1 MNAYKYLIRPILFKL
16 EADRA
21 HNLTV
26 KAVSKLVKFPGA
38 KGVTGALYRS
48 NHPSLH
54 QKIWGLNFDN
64 PIGLAAGFDKN
75 GTLLP
80 FMEKLGFG
88 YIEVGSITAN
98 ANAGNPLPRSF
109 RLPEDRSLINR
120 LGLNNDGAKTIIKRL
135 KKSHLSIPLGVNIAK
150 THDPDIMGKKALNDY
165 KFSYDLALDVA
176 DYITL
181 NVSCPNTT
189 EGKTF
194 EDADT
199 LHSLLNHLEIGN
211 DASSPPVLIKL
222 SVDLSPNHL
231 NELLDVCESFAVSGY
246 VATNTSSKRAGL
258 STSANTLKTIG
269 AGGLSGAAI
278 RQESTKKI
286 RQIYEHTK
294 GEKTIIGVGGIFTA
308 EDALEKIMAGADLL
322 QIYTGMIYEGPRIVK
337 TINEGIAEYLREKG
351 LDHIYQLRKKSNAK
365 VSQV

>member
-16 EADRA
+16 EADKA
-21 HNLTV
+21 HDLAV
-26 KAVSKLVKFPGA
+26 KAVTNLIKFPGA
-38 KGVTGALYRS
+38 KDVTGALYRAK
-48 NHPSLH
+48 HPSLH
-54 QKIWGLNFDN
+54 QNIWGLNFDN

-88 YIEVGSITAN
+88 YIEVGSITAD
-98 ANAGNPLPRSF
+98 ASAGNPYPRSF
-109 RLPEDRSLINR
+109 RLPKDRSLINR

-135 KKSHLSIPLGVNIAK
+135 KKSSISIPLGVNIAK
-150 THDPDIMGKKALNDY
+150 THDPKIMGKKALDDY
-165 KFSYDLALDVA
+165 KFSYDLAQDVA

-194 EDADT
+194 EDAET
-199 LHSLLNHLEIGN
+199 LNTLLNHLEIGS
-211 DASSPPVLIKL
+211 DASSPPLLVKL
-222 SVDLSPNHL
+222 SVDLSPGHL
-231 NELLDVCESFAVSGY
+231 NELLDVCESCVVNGY
-246 VATNTSSKRAGL
+246 VATNTSSSRAGL
-258 STSANTLKTIG
+258 STSAGTLDEIG

-278 RQESTKKI
+278 RDESTKKI
-286 RQIYEHTK
+286 QQIYEHTK

-308 EDALEKIMAGADLL
+308 ADALEKIQAGADLL

-351 LDHIYQLRKKSNAK
+351 LDHIYQLRKKTKSK
-365 VSQV
+365 VPS